1 MATDKT
7 EPLHFRRIDPT
18 RNMARFYS
26 LSLQPTLFGE
36 LSLVRNWGRIGTEGR
51 GMIETFS
58 APAEAEKAR
67 RRMERIKHR
76 KGYRE
81 TE

>member
-1 MATDKT
+1 MAIDKT
-7 EPLHFRRIDPT
+7 EPLHFRRIDPA

-36 LSLVRNWGRIGTEGR
+36 VSLVRNWGRIGTDGR

-58 APAEAEKAR
+58 ALAEAETAR
-67 RRMERIKHR
+67 RRLERVKRR